1 MLQLCRYFEPGI
13 GARHSVRLGAVADG
27 NVYDL
32 TSLGKPSLGTFS
44 GWLALVDE
52 IGISPAVRELQG
64 AVGQL
69 LLAHR
74 WEDLLRA
81 PSEEAAHLLPP
92 LDRQEVWAAGVTYL
106 RSRVAREEESERS
119 GIYDRVYDAERPEI
133 FFKSS
138 PHRTVG
144 PLDFV
149 YIRADS
155 NWNVP
160 EPELTVV
167 LTPGLQIAG
176 YTAGNDVSSR
186 DIEGANP
193 LYLPQAKTYDRSCAL
208 GPAVTVGP
216 DFDST
221 KPAAIDLTIRR
232 GSQVSFQGGSNTGQM
247 KRSIGELVSFLGRYN
262 TFPDGVFLMTGTGV
276 VPPDDHTLE
285 AGDVVEISVERVGTL
300 VNVVAEAPERGTQ
313 G

>member
-13 GARHSVRLGAVADG
+13 GTRLGAVTDG

-32 TSLGKPSLGTFS
+32 TSLGKPGLATFR
-44 GWLALVDE
+44 GWLERVDE
-52 IGISPAVRELQG
+52 VGISQAFRELED

-74 WEDLLRA
+74 WEDLYRA
-81 PSEEAAHLLPP
+81 PSEEAAHVLAP

-133 FFKSS
+133 FFKAT

-144 PLDFV
+144 PLDFI

-155 NWNVP
+155 SWNVP

-176 YTAGNDVSSR
+176 FTAGNDVSSR

-208 GPAVTVGP
+208 GPAVTVAP
-216 DFDST
+216 DFDGA

-232 GSQVSFQGGSNTGQM
+232 GDQISFEGGSSTGRM
-247 KRSIGELVSFLGRYN
+247 KRTVGELVSFLGRHN
-262 TFPDGVFLMTGTGV
+262 TFPNGVFLMTGTGV
-276 VPPDDHTLE
+276 VPPDDYTLE
-285 AGDVVEISVERVGTL
+285 AGDVVEIGVERVGTL
-300 VNVVAEAPERGTQ
+300 VNVVAEAPERG
-313 G
+313 

>member
-13 GARHSVRLGAVADG
+13 GTRLGAVTDG

-32 TSLGKPSLGTFS
+32 TSLGKPGLATFR
-44 GWLALVDE
+44 GWLERVDE
-52 IGISPAVRELQG
+52 VGISQAVRELED

-74 WEDLLRA
+74 WEDLYRA
-81 PSEEAAHLLPP
+81 PSEEAAHVLAP

-133 FFKSS
+133 FFKAT

-144 PLDFV
+144 PLDFI

-155 NWNVP
+155 SWNVP

-176 YTAGNDVSSR
+176 FTAGNDVSSR

-208 GPAVTVGP
+208 GPAVTVAP
-216 DFDST
+216 DFDGA

-232 GSQVSFQGGSNTGQM
+232 GDQISFEGGSSTGRM
-247 KRSIGELVSFLGRYN
+247 KRTVGELVSFLGRHN
-262 TFPDGVFLMTGTGV
+262 TFPNGVFLMTGTGV
-276 VPPDDHTLE
+276 VPPDDYTLE
-285 AGDVVEISVERVGTL
+285 AGDVVEIGVERVGTL
-300 VNVVAEAPERGTQ
+300 VNVVAEAPERG
-313 G
+313 

>member
-1 MLQLCRYFEPGI
+1 MLRLCRYFEPGI
-13 GARHSVRLGAVADG
+13 GARLGAVADG

-32 TSLGKPSLGTFS
+32 TSLEQPNLATFRA
-44 GWLALVDE
+44 WLELVDRV
-52 IGISPAVRELQG
+52 GISQAIRELQD
-64 AVGQL
+64 AVSQL

-74 WEDLLRA
+74 WGDLLRA
-81 PSEEAAHLLPP
+81 PSEEAAHLLAP
-92 LDRQEVWAAGVTYL
+92 LDRQEVWAAGVTYM
-106 RSRVAREEESERS
+106 RSREAREEESERS

-133 FFKSS
+133 FFKAT

-144 PLDFV
+144 PFDFV

-167 LTPGLQIAG
+167 LTPELQIAG

-186 DIEGANP
+186 EIEGANP
-193 LYLPQAKTYDRSCAL
+193 LYLPQAKTYSRSCAL
-208 GPAVTVGP
+208 GPAVTVSP
-216 DFDST
+216 DFDSE
-221 KPAAIDLTIRR
+221 KPAAIEVTIRR
-232 GSQVSFQGGSNTGQM
+232 GQKIAFEGGSNTDRM
-247 KRSIGELVSFLGRYN
+247 KRSVGELVSFLGRHN

-276 VPPDDHTLE
+276 VPPDDYTLE

-300 VNVVAEAPERGTQ
+300 VNVVAEAR
-313 G
+313 